1 MSHSTRKRILIVALV
16 ALPLL
21 LALSYPWRNE
31 TTGIGS
37 MLSTIG
43 WIGFMLALLVVLVL
57 SIAVLVSS
65 VRRRRHNATNT

>member
-1 MSHSTRKRILIVALV
+1 MSHPIRKRILIVALI

-37 MLSTIG
+37 TLSTIG

-65 VRRRRHNATNT
+65 VGSRRHNTTNT

>member
-1 MSHSTRKRILIVALV
+1 MSHSTRKRILIVALI

-37 MLSTIG
+37 ILSTIG
-43 WIGFMLALLVVLVL
+43 WIGFILALLVVLVL
-57 SIAVLVSS
+57 SIAVLVSW

>member
-1 MSHSTRKRILIVALV
+1 MSHSIRKRILIVALI

-37 MLSTIG
+37 ILSTIG

-65 VRRRRHNATNT
+65 VGGRRHKATNT